1 MIKLL
6 GPAPSGTTDSTTKA
20 YVDATT
26 LVDSRK
32 AVATYTANRTAD
44 ATDNVML
51 VSAAAGAVTITL
63 PTAVGIT
70 GTVYTVK
77 RTDTTYANAITIAT
91 TSSQTIDG
99 VTTYTKLW
107 VQYAYVQVI
116 SDGANWQIIDTSS
129 LDEAW
134 INITL
139 AGQWS
144 NRGAGFPVLKY
155 KRLASPTN
163 YIAVVGDV
171 VFTSNGTTGLTSG
184 ATMATLP
191 VGYRPATEQ
200 KLGGWPGLGGTLAS
214 NAELVVTVGT
224 TGAIKPFN
232 LTSNP
237 ANATTQLLEFNGIV
251 SLDA

>member
-6 GPAPSGTTDSTTKA
+6 GPAPSGTTDSTTKS
-20 YVDATT
+20 YVDALT
-26 LVDSRK
+26 LVDTRK

-51 VSAAAGAVTITL
+51 VSAASVSVTVTL

-70 GTVYTVK
+70 GTVYLVK
-77 RTDTTYANAITIAT
+77 RTDTTYANTVTIAT
-91 TSSQTIDG
+91 TASQTIDG
-99 VTTYTKLW
+99 ITTYTKLW
-107 VQYAYVQVI
+107 VQYAYVQVV
-116 SDGANWQIIDTSS
+116 SDGANWQIIDASS

-134 INITL
+134 INVTL

-163 YIAVVGDV
+163 YMAVVGDV

-184 ATMATLP
+184 ATITTLP

-200 KLGGWPGLGGTLAS
+200 KLGGWPGLGGTLAA
-214 NAELVVTVGT
+214 NAELVVTVGANGT
-224 TGAIKPFN
+224 VKPFN
-232 LTSNP
+232 LTSSNV
-237 ANATTQLLEFNGIV
+237 NATTQLVEFNGIV